1 MDHKNNGNAIVFK
14 QKKKPT
20 KKYIEIISLVKQM
33 ILKGEIKPGDRLP
46 TEAQLT
52 EQLGISRT
60 SVREALKILESMGV
74 ILIKRGEGMFLQRP
88 LAGTEFN
95 PLIFDLLMMSNETD
109 RLIEFRQYFEH
120 MVIEIAVANRE
131 PMDCEKLRQYIEEQ
145 EKQINSADDTSW
157 IELDIGFHLM
167 ILELTRNPFMIDIG
181 KTVYELYR
189 NLKPQV
195 IYSEDRNNTI
205 ATHNL
210 YLELI
215 CSPKPQLFEQ
225 LRAKIRA
232 NYSAIK
238 FS

>member
-1 MDHKNNGNAIVFK
+1 MSKINSRKTIVFER
-14 QKKKPT
+14 QSTST
-20 KKYIEIISLVKQM
+20 KKYIEIITLVKQM
-33 ILKGEIKPGDRLP
+33 ILKGEISPGDRLP

-60 SVREALKILESMGV
+60 PVREALKILESMGV
-74 ILIKRGEGMFLQRP
+74 IVIKRGEGMFLQRP
-88 LAGTEFN
+88 LSGSEFN
-95 PLIFDLLMMSNETD
+95 PLIFDLLMMSNETE

-120 MVIEIAVANRE
+120 MVIEMAVANRT
-131 PMDCEKLRQYIEEQ
+131 PPDCEKLRIYIEEQ
-145 EKQINSADDTSW
+145 EKQIESADKISW

-189 NLKPQV
+189 NIKPQA
-195 IYSEDRNNTI
+195 IASEDRKNTI

-215 CSPKPQLFEQ
+215 CRPKPQLFEQ
-225 LRAKIRA
+225 LRSKIRA
-232 NYSAIK
+232 NYAALK